1 MNSQRNQRETEIA
14 ALLAKVHAMG
24 RDIIAPLAT
33 EVDRDARFP
42 HEAMQALRSLKLLS
56 AYVPRELGG
65 LGLNLIEIAKIG
77 EVLGHY
83 CGSTAMIF
91 AMHQIQVAC
100 LVHHGMT
107 SEYMCSYMRQL
118 VSEQRLIASATTEVG
133 KGGDLRSSICAIEL
147 EGDTF
152 NLVKKAPVISYGAD
166 ADDIMVTAR
175 RTASAPASDQVHV
188 IVHKGDYTL
197 EPISGWDTL
206 GFRGTCSA
214 GFVLTCRGNVSQIL
228 PSAFSEILGRSMH
241 PYAHITWSSLWL
253 GIATDAMNIARA
265 FVRNEARRNPS
276 APPISSLRLGEADAV
291 LQTMRN
297 DIYAAANEYQTLLDG
312 DDVDAFSNF
321 GFVIRTNNL
330 KLNASRLIVDVVS
343 RAMLIVGIAGYRNDS
358 KSSLCRH
365 LRDAYGTGLMV
376 NNDRILSHNAT
387 LLLVHREG

>member
-1 MNSQRNQRETEIA
+1 MNMHSNERDTEFA

-24 RDIIAPLAT
+24 RDIIAPLAA

-42 HEAMQALRSLKLLS
+42 REGMQALRSLKLLG
-56 AYVPRELGG
+56 AYVPTELGG
-65 LGLNLIEIAKIG
+65 LGLTLLQIAKIS

-100 LVHHGMT
+100 LVHHGM
-107 SEYMCSYMRQL
+107 SSDYMRAYMRQL
-118 VSEQRLIASATTEVG
+118 VTEQRLVASATTEIG
-133 KGGDLRSSICAIEL
+133 KGGDLRSSICAIEI

-152 NLVKKAPVISYGAD
+152 SLTKKAPVISYGVD

-175 RTASAPASDQVHV
+175 RSANAPASDQVHV
-188 IVHKGDYTL
+188 LVHKSDYTL

-214 GFVLTCRGNVSQIL
+214 GFILMCQGNVNQIL
-228 PSAFSEILGRSMH
+228 PTPFSEILGHSMH
-241 PYAHITWSSLWL
+241 PTAHITWASLWL
-253 GIATDAMNIARA
+253 GIASDAMNIARS
-265 FVRNEARRNPS
+265 FVRNEARRNPNT
-276 APPISSLRLGEADAV
+276 PPISSLRLGEADAV

-297 DIYAAANEYQTLLDG
+297 DIHAAAHEYQALLDG
-312 DDVDAFSNF
+312 DDADAFSNF

-330 KLNASRLIVDVVS
+330 KLNASRLIVDVVG
-343 RAMLIVGIAGYRNDS
+343 RAMLIVGISGYRNDS
-358 KSSLCRH
+358 KFSLCRH

-376 NNDRILSHNAT
+376 NNDRILNHNST
-387 LLLVHREG
+387 LLLMQREG